1 MRAWQR
7 VIVASLLCASIPSV
21 CPAGE
26 AGSAGALF
34 LRVGV
39 GARAAGMGEA
49 FTAVAAD
56 ASSLYWN
63 PAAMAPVLGT
73 NLLLEHNEYF
83 QSLRFEQAMLTHET
97 SWGTIGLGFTGRYGD
112 EMERRE
118 NFPTATPLGT
128 FTAYDVAFLISYARY
143 VVPNTSVG
151 LTAKPIYL
159 RIDDVESMGIGFDLG
174 VYHVSRVKGMNLA
187 FVLGNVGPPMKF
199 EQEEFALP
207 RFVKV
212 GASYSRDIQAISGGV
227 LATIDGVFPNDGDG
241 RAHLGLEGNYQRRF
255 FLRVG
260 YKAGYDSQGL
270 TAGVGVGGRKFEVD
284 YAFSEMSND
293 LGNGNRISLGLK
305 F

>member
-1 MRAWQR
+1 MRPWQR
-7 VIVASLLCASIPSV
+7 IILASVLCATVPSV

-39 GARAAGMGEA
+39 GARPAGMGEA

-73 NLLLEHNEYF
+73 NLLLEHNEF
-83 QSLRFEQAMLTHET
+83 LQSLRFEQIMLTHET

-112 EMERRE
+112 EMDRRE
-118 NFPTATPLGT
+118 DIPTATPLGT
-128 FTAYDVAFLISYARY
+128 FTAYDVAFMASYARY
-143 VVPNTSVG
+143 IVPNTAVG

-159 RIDDVESMGIGFDLG
+159 RIDDVESVGIGFDLG
-174 VYHVSRVKGMNLA
+174 VFHVSRIKGVNLA

-207 RFVKV
+207 RFIKV
-212 GASYSRDIQAISGGV
+212 GASYTRDIDAISGGV
-227 LATIDGVFPNDGDG
+227 LGTIDGVFPNDGDA
-241 RAHLGLEGNYQRRF
+241 RVHLGVEGNYQKRF
-255 FLRVG
+255 FVRTG
-260 YKAGYDSQGL
+260 YKAGYDTQGL
-270 TAGVGVGGRKFEVD
+270 TAGVGVGARRFEVD
-284 YAFSEMSND
+284 YAFSEMAND
-293 LGNGNRISLGLK
+293 LGDGHRISLNLS